1 MERFFFC
8 YSARLKRALEAN
20 GFRYIC
26 VGINENTQ
34 RKFWLYHGTQE
45 LNYYKDYLYQEER
58 DQF

>member
-8 YSARLKRALEAN
+8 YSARLKRALDAQ

-26 VGINENTQ
+26 VGINERTGT
-34 RKFWLYHGTQE
+34 KFWLYWGTPE
-45 LNYYKDYLYQEER
+45 LNYYKDNLYQEER

>member
-26 VGINENTQ
+26 VGINEKSGA
-34 RKFWLYHGTQE
+34 KFWLFLGTDA
-45 LNYYKDYLYQEER
+45 LNDYKDRYYQQER
-58 DQF
+58 DKF